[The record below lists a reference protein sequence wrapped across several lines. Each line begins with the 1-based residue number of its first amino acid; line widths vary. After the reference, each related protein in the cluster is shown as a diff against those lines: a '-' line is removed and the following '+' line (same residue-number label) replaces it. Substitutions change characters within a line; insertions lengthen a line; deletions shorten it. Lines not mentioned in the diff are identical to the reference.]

1 MLLRFFFFFQFLK
14 ISLMSFHIFFKDL
27 ASHFPP
33 YINLHYEISE
43 AAFGG
48 WNLKP
53 WSLMTV

>member
-1 MLLRFFFFFQFLK
+1 
-14 ISLMSFHIFFKDL
+14 MSFHIFFKDL

-33 YINLHYEISE
+33 YINLHYEISA